1 MSHHQLASRRHLKRL
16 LMDARKRS
24 NTLQVRIEEMGADMT
39 FVQSCLAEAHAN
51 LTRKQVHVIQW
62 TEEGQVYLSSPQ
74 TFVRDALETATRWT
88 DTNTPP
94 KEGN

>member
-1 MSHHQLASRRHLKRL
+1 MGEHYVKYEQLQ
-16 LMDARKRS
+16 RK
-24 NTLQVRIEEMGADMT
+24 NQTLQARIEEMGADMT

-51 LTRKQVHVIQW
+51 LTRKQVNVIQW
-62 TEEGQVYLSSPQ
+62 TEEGPVYLSSPQ

>member
-1 MSHHQLASRRHLKRL
+1 MSWANDMKERDEQLVLKCQ
-16 LMDARKRS
+16 
-24 NTLQVRIEEMGADMT
+24 TLQARIEEMGADMT
-39 FVQSCLAEAHAN
+39 FVQSCLYEAHVN
-51 LTRKQVHVIQW
+51 LSRDQVHVIQW

-74 TFVRDALETATRWT
+74 TFIRDGLEVATRWT